1 MFWLFY
7 PFYNWGFV
15 PFFFLTVD
23 LSVLMSP
30 KLGGSWPVADV
41 CFYRPVSGAEATLR
55 TEDSQLPHRLCQRG
69 RLVLCR
75 RKMPKNDLLDMIKI
89 HWKQLS
95 KYRYFNM
102 NISLTKSHQLVLK
115 VERKLS
121 RNYLW
126 NYPWELQFSVFK
138 DVKLNNKMF

>member
-55 TEDSQLPHRLCQRG
+55 TEDSQLPHRLCPGG

-75 RKMPKNDLLDMIKI
+75 REMPKNE
-89 HWKQLS
+89 S
-95 KYRYFNM
+95 PRCN
-102 NISLTKSHQLVLK
+102 
-115 VERKLS
+115 
-121 RNYLW
+121 NYLNIDILIW
-126 NYPWELQFSVFK
+126 TSHWQNPISSYWKLKENWAEIICETTLGNYSFQFLAAK
-138 DVKLNNKMF
+138 AAQ

>member
-1 MFWLFY
+1 M
-7 PFYNWGFV
+7 
-15 PFFFLTVD
+15 
-23 LSVLMSP
+23 
-30 KLGGSWPVADV
+30 
-41 CFYRPVSGAEATLR
+41 
-55 TEDSQLPHRLCQRG
+55 Q
-69 RLVLCR
+69 
-75 RKMPKNDLLDMIKI
+75 
-89 HWKQLS
+89 QLS

-138 DVKLNNKMF
+138 DVKNLH

>member
-30 KLGGSWPVADV
+30 KLGGSSPVADV

-55 TEDSQLPHRLCQRG
+55 TEDSQLPHRLCPGG

-75 RKMPKNDLLDMIKI
+75 REMPTIIEKSLLWTWFTLEM
-89 HWKQLS
+89 HQLS
-95 KYRYFNM
+95 KYRYFN
-102 NISLTKSHQLVLK
+102 ILTSHWQNKFHQLVWRIWSWMKIVPDIFVALP
-115 VERKLS
+115 LGT
-121 RNYLW
+121 
-126 NYPWELQFSVFK
+126 SVFS
-138 DVKLNNKMF
+138 F